1 MMTEAKI
8 ETKGT
13 RGTAAEWISRA
24 LAAGLLMAALVAGSL
39 QAPPAQAADTFTVE
53 RTVDTPD
60 ANVGDGDCDVSLAA
74 TGFQCTL
81 RAAIQEAN
89 ATPEAD
95 LIRFSILDGGT
106 GVQTIQVGAA
116 GFGALPAITAPVT
129 IDGYTQ
135 PGASPNTKA
144 VGNDAVLKIEL
155 NGASVTGADG
165 LAVPT
170 SSGSTIRGL
179 VINRFGTGISI
190 SGDSVANRIEG
201 NFIGTDPTGTLDRG
215 NTFDAV
221 ALFDGPS
228 ENVVGGTTPAA
239 RNVLSGNDD
248 TGIFVSN
255 ANVNRFQG
263 NYVGT
268 DKGGTKELGNQ
279 DGGVFMRDAVD
290 NTVGGT
296 TAASRNVIS
305 ANGLDGL
312 DLFGASSG
320 NTVIGNRVGTPANGT
335 GALGNDIDGVSTAG
349 ATASNNSI
357 GDGTS
362 AGANTVAF
370 NGNDGVDIASG
381 AGNAISRNS
390 IFSNG
395 GLGIDLAGGF
405 EDAAGNTANDPGDLD
420 AGANGLQNKPILSS
434 AKTVSGKTTITGKL
448 NSAREVGFVVQ
459 FFSNPSGNEGKKFVG
474 QKIVV
479 TDTNG
484 NASFAFS
491 PATAVPVGQT
501 VTATATG
508 RGSDTSEFSAPKT
521 VALAS
526 GSDLSPET
534 LKVRGPSGVTKSPTA
549 HFKFDSPD
557 PDATFECSLDGGAY
571 YECSSPENT
580 NRLSGGRHTFEVRAV
595 DGEGDADQTPTSWR
609 WEVDRNK

>member
-1 MMTEAKI
+1 
-8 ETKGT
+8 
-13 RGTAAEWISRA
+13 
-24 LAAGLLMAALVAGSL
+24 
-39 QAPPAQAADTFTVE
+39 
-53 RTVDTPD
+53 
-60 ANVGDGDCDVSLAA
+60 
-74 TGFQCTL
+74 
-81 RAAIQEAN
+81 
-89 ATPEAD
+89 
-95 LIRFSILDGGT
+95 
-106 GVQTIQVGAA
+106 
-116 GFGALPAITAPVT
+116 
-129 IDGYTQ
+129 
-135 PGASPNTKA
+135 
-144 VGNDAVLKIEL
+144 
-155 NGASVTGADG
+155 
-165 LAVPT
+165 
-170 SSGSTIRGL
+170 
-179 VINRFGTGISI
+179 
-190 SGDSVANRIEG
+190 
-201 NFIGTDPTGTLDRG
+201 
-215 NTFDAV
+215 
-221 ALFDGPS
+221 
-228 ENVVGGTTPAA
+228 
-239 RNVLSGNDD
+239 
-248 TGIFVSN
+248 
-255 ANVNRFQG
+255 
-263 NYVGT
+263 
-268 DKGGTKELGNQ
+268 
-279 DGGVFMRDAVD
+279 
-290 NTVGGT
+290 
-296 TAASRNVIS
+296 
-305 ANGLDGL
+305 
-312 DLFGASSG
+312 
-320 NTVIGNRVGTPANGT
+320 
-335 GALGNDIDGVSTAG
+335 
-349 ATASNNSI
+349 
-357 GDGTS
+357 
-362 AGANTVAF
+362 VAF

-501 VTATATG
+501 VTATAKG